1 MIITCCLFT
10 AAAFSSI
17 RYLFDG
23 YLIDEK
29 YALNGHYLPRLTNCL
44 DMALREVLSILGLP
58 SR

>member
-17 RYLFDG
+17 RYIFDG

-29 YALNGHYLPRLTNCL
+29 HALNGHYLP
-44 DMALREVLSILGLP
+44 
-58 SR
+58 